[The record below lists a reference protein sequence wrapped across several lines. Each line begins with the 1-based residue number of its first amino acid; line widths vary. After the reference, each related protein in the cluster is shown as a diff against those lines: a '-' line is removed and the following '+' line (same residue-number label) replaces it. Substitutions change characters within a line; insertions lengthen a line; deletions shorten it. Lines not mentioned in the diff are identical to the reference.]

1 MAPDV
6 VVGTMTEVELHRM
19 FAFDVAPA
27 GGPGEHLRLE
37 FADGTGH
44 GVKITLTITGSD
56 PAERDAAVQ
65 MWATGAIGHLAST
78 AAEWA
83 MAQPIDA

>member
-1 MAPDV
+1 VPKHIRCRTDRWTWRAP
-6 VVGTMTEVELHRM
+6 
-19 FAFDVAPA
+19 P
-27 GGPGEHLRLE
+27 LE

-44 GVKITLTITGSD
+44 GVKITLTVTGSD

-65 MWATGAIGHLAST
+65 MWATSAIGHLAAS

-83 MAQPIDA
+83 MAQPSDV